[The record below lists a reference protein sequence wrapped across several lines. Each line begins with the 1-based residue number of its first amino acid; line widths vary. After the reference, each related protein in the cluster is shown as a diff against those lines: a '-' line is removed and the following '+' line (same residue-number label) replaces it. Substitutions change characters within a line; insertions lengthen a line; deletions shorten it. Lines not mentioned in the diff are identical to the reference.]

1 MRLFLVFSMALNAAF
16 VGCAQKAQV
25 LERADGTYNV
35 VALGPTERDAL
46 KLAVGKA
53 TAHCKARDSRF
64 ALIDRRTSQHGAA
77 SSAEKSGA
85 GGARKPAAANAEY
98 RVELV
103 FACK

>member
-1 MRLFLVFSMALNAAF
+1 MRLFLVFSMVLSAAF

-25 LERADGTYNV
+25 RERADGAYHV
-35 VALGPTERDAL
+35 VATGPTEREAL

-64 ALIDRRTSQHGAA
+64 ALIDRRTSQHSAA
-77 SSAEKSGA
+77 SSLEKSGA
-85 GGARKPAAANAEY
+85 GGTRKPAAANAEY